1 MPCRASASRC
11 RSQVTSNV
19 RHPRT
24 NVQMQFG
31 TRAPGKLLRRG
42 CLAERHRRRENSATQ
57 QSRVLRTRSESK
69 PKTAQSAARLPWFG
83 PRFAS
88 SCFASPESMLQ
99 PIGWSSRS
107 RWQGAHRAEIHGYR
121 GDKESRATGLPA
133 SRSSANRGTIQNMG
147 AALVHL
153 AGLPN
158 PSVNLTRN
166 SVPRWPSEARY
177 AHNAPLVQQ
186 VTLSHAGY
194 LKR

>member
-1 MPCRASASRC
+1 MLRWSSKSRC

-24 NVQMQFG
+24 KVKMQFKA
-31 TRAPGKLLRRG
+31 RAPETLLPRK
-42 CLAERHRRRENSATQ
+42 CHAERRYRREESATQ
-57 QSRVLRTRSESK
+57 HSGVHRARSERK
-69 PKTAQSAARLPWFG
+69 AKTAQSAASLPWFG
-83 PRFAS
+83 LRFATN
-88 SCFASPESMLQ
+88 CFASAESMLQ
-99 PIGWSSRS
+99 PVGWSSS
-107 RWQGAHRAEIHGYR
+107 RRWHGAHRTEIHGGR

-133 SRSSANRGTIQNMG
+133 SRSSANRGSIQNMG

-166 SVPRWPSEARY
+166 SGPHLPGMARY
-177 AHNAPLVQQ
+177 AHNALPGKR
-186 VTLSHAGY
+186 VTLSLAGY